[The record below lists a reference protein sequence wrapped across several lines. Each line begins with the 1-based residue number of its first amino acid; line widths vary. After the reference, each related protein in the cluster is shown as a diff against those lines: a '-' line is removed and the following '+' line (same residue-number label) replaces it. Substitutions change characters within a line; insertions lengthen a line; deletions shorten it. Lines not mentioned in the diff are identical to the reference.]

1 VGVFSCLFLSA
12 ICHTTFMNWWMLRRK
27 LHSSWLIGM
36 AAAGVVIGVIASQ
49 YLPVGLF
56 ASWVWCGAALGA
68 MAVCL
73 WSRWV
78 LAIPIIIV
86 SGCLLGLWRGS
97 VAAEATLPYVR
108 LAGHVVTLHG
118 KVADD
123 PERDAHGLV
132 VVRLTDVTIDGHSLP
147 GTVRS
152 STVSSADIK
161 RGDQVGLHG
170 KLQAGFGGFAATL
183 NRAEMVAFARPEPG
197 DVARI
202 VRDGFADNVRRVIP
216 EPQVSL
222 GLGYLLGQRRGL
234 PDELSQALVV
244 AGLTHVVVASGYNL
258 TILVRLMRRLFV
270 RVSKYLAFAT
280 SGALIVGFIAVT
292 GMSPSMSRA
301 GLVAGLSLLA
311 WYYGRKFHPLVLLAG
326 AAAVTLLMTPSY
338 GQGDVGWQLS
348 FASFAGVMF
357 VAPLGQHYF
366 FGDAKP
372 GLIRQILG
380 ETIAAFV
387 VTLPILIVTF
397 GQFSTVAI
405 IANLLVLP
413 LVPLAMLL
421 VFLAGVFAVFFPPL
435 ASLIGALASWLL
447 GYMVWVAETI
457 AQWPWAQVN
466 VQLTIWIAAASYV
479 ALVAA
484 CLYVWRVTKW
494 SPREASIVE

>member
-1 VGVFSCLFLSA
+1 
-12 ICHTTFMNWWMLRRK
+12 MKWWMLRRK

-36 AAAGVVIGVIASQ
+36 AATGVVGGVIAAQ
-49 YLPVGLF
+49 YLPVGLL
-56 ASWVWCGAALGA
+56 ASWVWCGVAIGA

-78 LAIPIIIV
+78 LGIPIIII
-86 SGCLLGLWRGS
+86 SGCLLGVWRGS
-97 VAAEATLPYVR
+97 VAVAATQPYVR

-123 PERDAHGLV
+123 PDRDAHGLL
-132 VVRLTDVTIDGHSLP
+132 VVRLSDVTIDGHNLP

-152 STVSSADIK
+152 STVSKADVK
-161 RGDQVGLHG
+161 RGDQVGLRG

-183 NRAEMVAFARPEPG
+183 NRAEIVTFARPEPG
-197 DVARI
+197 DVAR
-202 VRDGFADNVRRVIP
+202 VARDGFADNVRQVIP

-234 PDELSQALVV
+234 PDELSQALVIV
-244 AGLTHVVVASGYNL
+244 GLTHVVVASGYNL

-270 RVSKYLAFAT
+270 RMSKYLAFAT
-280 SGALIVGFIAVT
+280 SGALIIGFMAVT

-301 GLVAGLSLLA
+301 GLVAGLSLLV
-311 WYYGRKFHPLVLLAG
+311 WYYGRKFHPLVLLAI
-326 AAAVTLLMTPSY
+326 AAAITLLITPSY

-357 VAPLGQHYF
+357 VAPLGQRYF
-366 FGDAKP
+366 FGDTRP
-372 GLIRQILG
+372 GVIRQILG
-380 ETIAAFV
+380 ETIAAFI

-405 IANLLVLP
+405 VANLLVLP

-421 VFLAGVFAVFFPPL
+421 VFLAGMFVMVFPPL
-435 ASLIGALASWLL
+435 AGLVGTVATWLL
-447 GYMVWVAETI
+447 GYMVWIAEAI
-457 AQWPWAQVN
+457 ARWPWAQLN
-466 VQLTIWIAAASYV
+466 VQLTVWAAAIGYAV
-479 ALVAA
+479 LVVA